1 MPTITDIR
9 RISLR
14 LSPFSVT
21 LHNLKIAMKRSLISI
36 ALVLFACFAYAQL
49 YTAGGPFAPVV
60 QDTAQNWPKDNLRPW
75 SLQECISYAQVHNIQ
90 VQLQELNVRMSETNL
105 LASKGQMLPNLNA
118 GAAHTYQYGQTID
131 RFTNTFVNDRVLNQ
145 NFFVSSN
152 VTVFGGLQNYNT
164 VQQNKYSLEASKF
177 GVDQTRYD
185 ISMNVASAYLNI
197 LFSEDQL
204 EISKKQQSLTQS
216 QVDRMQKLVDAGA
229 MAKGNL
235 LDLQTQLAQEQVN
248 VVTAQNNVT
257 MAYLT
262 LTQLM
267 NLDTTAGFS
276 IVRPDL
282 SITNESILSETP
294 QQIFATAENNQPSIK
309 QADANVKSAEKGV
322 DIAYGALSPTL
333 SLQGSLGTGYSGAAQ
348 TATATPN
355 GADTVGITTGGDYV
369 LVPGFDYNY
378 STVPFADQL
387 DNNFNQS
394 FGIQLTVPIFNRLQV
409 RTNIQRAQI
418 QHQNAQLNADLA
430 RQNLDKNIQQAY
442 ADAQAALQKYRA
454 QVAAL
459 AAAEEA
465 YKYTEEKFTVGT
477 VNSVDY
483 TNSKNRLSQAESNVL
498 QAKYDY
504 IFRLKVLDYYK
515 GNPITF

>member
-1 MPTITDIR
+1 
-9 RISLR
+9 
-14 LSPFSVT
+14 
-21 LHNLKIAMKRSLISI
+21 MKRSLIT
-36 ALVLFACFAYAQL
+36 LFLSLCTFCVHAQMKSG
-49 YTAGGPFAPVV
+49 GGPFAPIV
-60 QDTAQNWPKDNLRPW
+60 QDSLDNWPKDNLRPW
-75 SLQECISYAQVHNIQ
+75 SLQECIAYAQVHNIQ

-105 LASKGQMLPNLNA
+105 LASRGNMLPNLNA
-118 GAAHTYQYGQTID
+118 GASHTYQYGQTVD
-131 RFTNTFVNDRVLNQ
+131 RFTNTFVNDKVLNQ

-164 VQQNKYSLEASKF
+164 IQQNKFALQASQF

-197 LFSEDQL
+197 LFTEDQL
-204 EISKKQQSLTQS
+204 VIAKKQQTLTQS
-216 QVDRMQKLVDAGA
+216 QVDRTQKLVDAGA
-229 MAKGNL
+229 VARGNL
-235 LDLQTQLAQEQVN
+235 LDLQTQLAQEQVT
-248 VVTAQNNVT
+248 VVTAQNSVT
-257 MAYLT
+257 MAYLS

-267 NLDTTAGFS
+267 NLDSTRGFL

-282 SITNESILSETP
+282 TITNEGILAETP
-294 QQIFATAENNQPSIK
+294 AQIFSVAEGTQPSIK
-309 QADANVKSAEKGV
+309 QADANVMSAEKGV
-322 DIAYGALSPTL
+322 DVAYGALSPTL

-348 TATATPN
+348 TASATAN
-355 GADTVGITTGGDYV
+355 GVDTVGITTGGDYV

-378 STVPFADQL
+378 STVPFSDQL

-394 FGIQLTVPIFNRLQV
+394 FGVQLTVPIFNRLQV
-409 RTNIQRAQI
+409 RANIQRAQI

-430 RQNLDKNIQQAY
+430 RQNLDKNIQQAH

-459 AAAEEA
+459 SAAEEA
-465 YKYTEEKFTVGT
+465 FKYTEEKFTVGT
-477 VNSVDY
+477 VNAVDY
-483 TNSKNRLSQAESNVL
+483 TNSKNRLSLAESNVL

>member
-1 MPTITDIR
+1 
-9 RISLR
+9 
-14 LSPFSVT
+14 
-21 LHNLKIAMKRSLISI
+21 MKRSLLSI
-36 ALVLFACFAYAQL
+36 AFVLCSLFVNAKLNSAAE
-49 YTAGGPFAPVV
+49 PFTPVI
-60 QDTAQNWPKDNLRPW
+60 QDTSDAWPKDNLRPW
-75 SLQECISYAQVHNIQ
+75 ALQECIAYAQVHNIQ

-105 LASKGQMLPNLNA
+105 VASKGQMLPNLNA

-152 VTVFGGLQNYNT
+152 LTVFSGLQNYNT
-164 VQQNKYSLEASKF
+164 VQQNKYSLEASRF

-197 LFSEDQL
+197 LFTEDQL
-204 EISKKQQSLTQS
+204 EIAKKQLALTQS

-235 LDLQTQLAQEQVN
+235 LDLQTQLAQEQVT

-257 MAYLT
+257 MAYLS

-267 NLDTTAGFS
+267 NLDSTLGFT

-282 SITNESILSETP
+282 TITNESILSESP
-294 QQIFATAENNQPSIK
+294 QQIFATAEGTQPAIK

-322 DIAYGALSPTL
+322 DVAYGALSPTL
-333 SLQGSLGTGYSGAAQ
+333 AIQGSLGTGYSGAAQ
-348 TATATPN
+348 TATANVN
-355 GADTVGITTGGDYV
+355 GVDTIGVTTGGDYV

-378 STVPFADQL
+378 STVPFSDQL

-394 FGIQLTVPIFNRLQV
+394 FGVQLTVPIFNRLQV
-409 RTNIQRAQI
+409 RSNIQRAQI

-430 RQNLDKNIQQAY
+430 RQNLDKSIQQAH
-442 ADAQAALQKYRA
+442 ADAQAGLQKYRA

-465 YKYTEEKFTVGT
+465 FKYTEEKFTVGT
-477 VNSVDY
+477 VNAVDY

>member
-1 MPTITDIR
+1 
-9 RISLR
+9 
-14 LSPFSVT
+14 
-21 LHNLKIAMKRSLISI
+21 MKRSLI
-36 ALVLFACFAYAQL
+36 AFFLVLCPFLVQASL
-49 YTAGGPFAPVV
+49 HSAGSGVAPVV
-60 QDTAQNWPKDNLRPW
+60 QDTLDAWPKDNLQPW
-75 SLQECISYAQVHNIQ
+75 SLQACIAYAQVHNIQ

-105 LASKGQMLPNLNA
+105 LASKGQMLPNLNG
-118 GAAHTYQYGQTID
+118 GASHTYQYGQTID

-152 VTVFGGLQNYNT
+152 VTVFSGLQNYNT
-164 VQQNKYSLEASKF
+164 VQQNKFALQASQF

-197 LFSEDQL
+197 LFTEDQL
-204 EISKKQQSLTQS
+204 EIANKQQALTQA

-229 MAKGNL
+229 IARGNL
-235 LDLQTQLAQEQVN
+235 LDLQTQLAQEKVT
-248 VVTAQNNVT
+248 VVTAANNAT
-257 MAYLT
+257 IAYLS

-267 NLDTTAGFS
+267 NLDSTRGFH
-276 IVRPDL
+276 IVRPNL
-282 SITNESILSETP
+282 EITNENILSETP
-294 QQIFATAENNQPSIK
+294 AQIFATAEGTQPSIK
-309 QADANVKSAEKGV
+309 QADANVLSAEKGV
-322 DIAYGALSPTL
+322 DVAYGALSPSL
-333 SLQGSLGTGYSGAAQ
+333 SVQGSLGTGYSGAARS
-348 TATATPN
+348 AVATPN
-355 GADTVGITTGGDYV
+355 GADTIGITTGGDYV

-378 STVPFADQL
+378 STVPFSDQL

-394 FGIQLTVPIFNRLQV
+394 FGVQLTVPIFNRLQV

-418 QHQNAQLNADLA
+418 QQLNAELNAELA
-430 RQNLDKNIQQAY
+430 RQNLDKSIQQAY

-459 AAAEEA
+459 SAAEEA
-465 YKYTEEKFTVGT
+465 FKYTEEKFTVGS
-477 VNSVDY
+477 VNAVDY
-483 TNSKNRLSQAESNVL
+483 TNSKNRRSQAESNVL